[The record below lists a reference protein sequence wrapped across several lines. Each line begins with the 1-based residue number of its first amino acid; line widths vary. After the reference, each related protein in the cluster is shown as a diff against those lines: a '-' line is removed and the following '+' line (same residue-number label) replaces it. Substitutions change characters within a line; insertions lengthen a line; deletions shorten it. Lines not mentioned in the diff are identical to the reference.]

1 MFITFLKVSVRL
13 SEIYYYYF
21 IIYIYQFL
29 SSICASGFFEFWVL
43 PLKFVFFDFHP
54 QHISVAINL
63 LNFGFFI
70 RLLITQVVE
79 RESRQRKGER
89 WLARWTTDGGRRL
102 TTLKTVVIVFLGH
115 LKPDPPAVASRT
127 KASYRRQQLRTEIAI
142 LCQGKT
148 ARPGTWLCGRY
159 VKEWADWLSDELG

>member
-1 MFITFLKVSVRL
+1 MFNSLVPLVSKKL
-13 SEIYYYYF
+13 SGVQEVEVEDTKHS
-21 IIYIYQFL
+21 L
-29 SSICASGFFEFWVL
+29 DMAGFFQTSKTNYMGE
-43 PLKFVFFDFHP
+43 
-54 QHISVAINL
+54 QE
-63 LNFGFFI
+63 
-70 RLLITQVVE
+70 VVE

-127 KASYRRQQLRTEIAI
+127 KAASYRRQQLRTEIVI